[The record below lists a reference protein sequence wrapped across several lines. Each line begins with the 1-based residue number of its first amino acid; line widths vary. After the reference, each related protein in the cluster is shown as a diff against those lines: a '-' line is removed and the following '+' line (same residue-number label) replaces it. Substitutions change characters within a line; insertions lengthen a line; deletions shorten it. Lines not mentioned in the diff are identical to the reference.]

1 MPAGLADQWRE
12 GTRYGPPV
20 TGAVV
25 VFGVRGQGV
34 AGDRARGEAA
44 GCRAVPVGGR
54 AGSIQERSRKRFR
67 PPFCTTLNKFTY
79 LAPPR
84 EENPAQTAITT

>member
-34 AGDRARGEAA
+34 AGDRAGGKRRVAGLSLWEVAPGQFRREAVN
-44 GCRAVPVGGR
+44 GSGRLSVP
-54 AGSIQERSRKRFR
+54 
-67 PPFCTTLNKFTY
+67 P
-79 LAPPR
+79 
-84 EENPAQTAITT
+84 